1 MKIESK
7 KLPQSQVELNMEVD
21 TEEIKPFLE
30 SASREIARGIKINGF
45 RPGAAPRVLVE
56 RQVGRAQLW
65 EEAVKLGL
73 PSFLKEAF
81 TEKKMDVLGKPQISI
96 LKIAPDNPL
105 CFKVVAAVMP
115 EVILGSYKN
124 VKVAKPKVKK
134 VTAKDTEALVKK
146 LQETRAAYI
155 TVSREARKGDRVEI
169 DFKCYL
175 KNNLIEGGVSQN
187 HPLILGQGQFVPGFE
202 DQILGMK
209 KGNEKAFNLRFPREY
224 LQQHLAGRL
233 ARFQV
238 KVNLVQEVKIPEIND
253 QFAQSIGPR
262 FTSLMV
268 LKKKLRANL
277 QTEAEMKMREK
288 YELEVLDKVCA
299 SVKVEIPPVLLDAEK
314 ERMMQELKQDV
325 EGQGGKL
332 EDYLKS
338 IKKSR
343 ADLLQAWD
351 NAAEKRIKTSLVL
364 REIARREK
372 VRVADKEI
380 EAEINEML
388 KFYPKTSEMKD
399 KFENP
404 VYRDYIQSLIRNK
417 KVIKMLCPE

>member
-1 MKIESK
+1 
-7 KLPQSQVELNMEVD
+7 MEVD

-45 RPGAAPRVLVE
+45 RPGAAPRALVE

-73 PSFLKEAF
+73 PSFLKKAF
-81 TEKKMDVLGKPQISI
+81 AEKKMDVLGKPQISI

-105 CFKVVAAVMP
+105 LFKVVAAVMP

-124 VKVAKPKVKK
+124 VKVAKPKVKR

-209 KGNEKAFNLRFPREY
+209 KGEEKAFNLRFPREY
-224 LQQHLAGRL
+224 LHQHLAGRL

-238 KVNLVQEVKIPEIND
+238 KMNLVQEVKIPEASD
-253 QFAQSIGPR
+253 EFAQSIGPR
-262 FTSLMV
+262 FTSLAI

-299 SVKVEIPPVLLDAEK
+299 SVKVEIPSVLLDAEK
-314 ERMMQELKQDV
+314 ERMMQELKQDM
-325 EGQGGKL
+325 ESQGGKL

-351 NAAEKRIKTSLVL
+351 KAAEKRIKTSLVL

-372 VRVADKEI
+372 VHVADKEI

-388 KFYPKTSEMKD
+388 KFYPKNTEAKD
-399 KFENP
+399 KFKNP